1 MSESIVKLLKKYLCS
16 TNVAQEE
23 KKDFFVEKLGGG
35 NFLVQVSFVS
45 SAWKNEQ
52 TNFGEQKTD

>member
-35 NFLVQVSFVS
+35 NF
-45 SAWKNEQ
+45 
-52 TNFGEQKTD
+52 FGAGVFRQLCLEK